1 MKKSHLIALITD
13 WHPKKK
19 SLNSMKYQ
27 YAIMHFEEQKEN
39 EIEKNEQLRIYGTI
53 SKVITQT

>member
-13 WHPKKK
+13 WHPKK

-39 EIEKNEQLRIYGTI
+39 KIEKNKQLRTYGII